1 MKKRKLRVFRSLVFA
16 VFLFAGLIALVNWV
30 LDSALNF
37 NPREETRSQ
46 RVSEQVLEYEPLVAR
61 YAKEK
66 GVSEYTD
73 VLLAIIMQESGGRG
87 KDPMQSSESSC
98 GKRGCIKNPDQSIKA
113 GVAHFANMLNDADGD
128 LELAVQSYNFGRGF
142 ITYAKKESGGYTQ
155 DTAIDFSK
163 KMYAKVKD
171 KEKYRCIR
179 PDSKKFD
186 ACYGDIYY
194 VKSVMAY
201 RPAIASE
208 S

>member
-1 MKKRKLRVFRSLVFA
+1 MKKRKLRVFRTMIFALVMFIC
-16 VFLFAGLIALVNWV
+16 LIAAVNWV
-30 LDSALNF
+30 MDFALNSDKG
-37 NPREETRSQ
+37 EEDRTPL
-46 RVSEQVLEYEPLVAR
+46 VSEQVLDYEPLVAR

-66 GVSEYTD
+66 GITDYTD
-73 VLLAIIMQESGGRG
+73 VIMAIMMQESGGRG

-98 GKRGCIKNPDQSIKA
+98 GKPGCIKNPEQSVKA
-113 GVAHFANMLNDADGD
+113 GVAHFANMLNEANGD

-142 ITYAKKESGGYTQ
+142 IAFAKQEAGGYTQ
-155 DTAIDFSK
+155 EAAIDFSK
-163 KMYAKVKD
+163 EMYAKVKD

-201 RPAIASE
+201 RPAFATDS
-208 S
+208 